1 MISRIRQLWIQ
12 RKAMVVVALL
22 SMGSGALLGAVR
34 YSNRFPAIPT
44 FEVKRGEFIDS
55 VQFHGEVKALKATL
69 SSSLTKQKPSR
80 SWRSTGRL

>member
-22 SMGSGALLGAVR
+22 SMGSGAVLGAVR

-55 VQFHGEVKALKATL
+55 VQFSARPGGWLVIRRPDRDLCFAHFKL
-69 SSSLTKQKPSR
+69 S
-80 SWRSTGRL
+80 